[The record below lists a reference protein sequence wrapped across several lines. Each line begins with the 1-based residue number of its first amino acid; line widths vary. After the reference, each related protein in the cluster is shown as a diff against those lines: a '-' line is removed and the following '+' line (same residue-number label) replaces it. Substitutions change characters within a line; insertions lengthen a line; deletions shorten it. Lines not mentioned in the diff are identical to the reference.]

1 MIKYIVKILGGIMET
16 ISKNKPKGKAYSKIK
31 AKRKQTRI
39 LQEKAI
45 KQRTENKRIN
55 AENRKANL
63 EFREFMNRVSEVE
76 IVEFKKNML
85 IIDIDGELEKRAL
98 LFDERKVNKKNLA
111 ETILDFKI
119 KLFGEEVYL
128 RKLGNFAE
136 KKDELLFSLEE
147 FID

>member
-1 MIKYIVKILGGIMET
+1 MEV

-63 EFREFMNRVSEVE
+63 EFREFMNRVAEVE

-85 IIDIDGELEKRAL
+85 IIDIDGELEKRAV
-98 LFDERKVNKKNLA
+98 LFDKRKVNKKNLS
-111 ETILDFKI
+111 EEILGFKI
-119 KLFGEEVYL
+119 KLFGEEVFL
-128 RKLGNFAE
+128 RKLGNFPD
-136 KKDELLFSLEE
+136 KKDELIFAMEELF
-147 FID
+147 D

>member
-1 MIKYIVKILGGIMET
+1 MEV

-63 EFREFMNRVSEVE
+63 EYREFMDRVSEVQ
-76 IVEFKKNML
+76 IIEFKKNML
-85 IIDIDGELEKRAL
+85 IIDIDGEIEKRAL
-98 LFDERKVNKKNLA
+98 LFDKRKVNKKNIA
-111 ETILDFKI
+111 DEILGFKV
-119 KLFGEEVYL
+119 KLFGEEVFL

-136 KKDELLFSLEE
+136 KKEELIFSLEE
-147 FID
+147 FLD

>member
-1 MIKYIVKILGGIMET
+1 MEV

-63 EFREFMNRVSEVE
+63 EYREFMDRVSEVQ

-85 IIDIDGELEKRAL
+85 IIDIDGEIEKRAL
-98 LFDERKVNKKNLA
+98 LFDKRKVNKKNIKD
-111 ETILDFKI
+111 EILDFKV

-136 KKDELLFSLEE
+136 KKRRAYFFS
-147 FID
+147 

>member
-1 MIKYIVKILGGIMET
+1 MEV

-63 EFREFMNRVSEVE
+63 EFREFMNKVAEVE

-85 IIDIDGELEKRAL
+85 IIDIDRELEKRAV
-98 LFDERKVNKKNLA
+98 LFDKRKVNKKNLS
-111 ETILDFKI
+111 EEILGFKI
-119 KLFGEEVYL
+119 KLFGEEVFL
-128 RKLGNFAE
+128 RKLGNFPE
-136 KKDELLFSLEE
+136 KKDELIFAMEELF
-147 FID
+147 D

>member
-1 MIKYIVKILGGIMET
+1 MEV

-55 AENRKANL
+55 AENRKVNL
-63 EFREFMNRVSEVE
+63 EYREFMDRVAEVQ

-85 IIDIDGELEKRAL
+85 IIDIDGEIEKRAL
-98 LFDERKVNKKNLA
+98 LFDKRKVNKKNIKD
-111 ETILDFKI
+111 EILDFKV

-136 KKDELLFSLEE
+136 KKDELIFSLEE

>member
-1 MIKYIVKILGGIMET
+1 MEV
-16 ISKNKPKGKAYSKIK
+16 ISKNKPKGKEYSKIK

-63 EFREFMNRVSEVE
+63 EFREFMNRVGEVR

-98 LFDERKVNKKNLA
+98 IFDERKVNKKNLSD
-111 ETILDFKI
+111 EILGFKI
-119 KLFGEEVYL
+119 KLFGEEVFL

-136 KKDELLFSLEE
+136 KKDEIIFTLQE

>member
-1 MIKYIVKILGGIMET
+1 MEV

-63 EFREFMNRVSEVE
+63 EYREFMDRVSEVE

-98 LFDERKVNKKNLA
+98 LFDKRKVNKKNLA
-111 ETILDFKI
+111 QEILDFKI

-136 KKDELLFSLEE
+136 KKDELIFSLEE

>member
-1 MIKYIVKILGGIMET
+1 MEV

-63 EFREFMNRVSEVE
+63 EFREFMNKVAEVE

-85 IIDIDGELEKRAL
+85 IIDIDGELEKRAV
-98 LFDERKVNKKNLA
+98 LFDKRKVNKKNLS
-111 ETILDFKI
+111 EEILGFKI
-119 KLFGEEVYL
+119 TLFGEEVFL
-128 RKLGNFAE
+128 RKLGNFPE
-136 KKDELLFSLEE
+136 KKDELIFAMEELF
-147 FID
+147 D

>member
-1 MIKYIVKILGGIMET
+1 MEV

-63 EFREFMNRVSEVE
+63 EHKEFMDRVSEVK
-76 IVEFKKNML
+76 IIEFKKNML
-85 IIDIDGELEKRAL
+85 IIEIEGEIEKRAL
-98 LFDERKVNKKNLA
+98 LFDKRKVNKKNIA
-111 ETILDFKI
+111 QEILDFKV
-119 KLFGEEVYL
+119 KVFGEEVYL
-128 RKLGNFAE
+128 RKLGNFDE
-136 KKDELLFSLEE
+136 KKEEIIFALEE
-147 FID
+147 FLN

>member
-1 MIKYIVKILGGIMET
+1 MEV

-63 EFREFMNRVSEVE
+63 EYREFMDRVSEVQ
-76 IVEFKKNML
+76 IVEFKKDML
-85 IIDIDGELEKRAL
+85 IIDIDGEIEKRAL
-98 LFDERKVNKKNLA
+98 LFDKRKVNKK
-111 ETILDFKI
+111 ILKM
-119 KLFGEEVYL
+119 KYL
-128 RKLGNFAE
+128 ILK
-136 KKDELLFSLEE
+136 
-147 FID
+147 

>member
-1 MIKYIVKILGGIMET
+1 MEV

-63 EFREFMNRVSEVE
+63 EYREFMDRVSEVQ

-85 IIDIDGELEKRAL
+85 IIDIDGEIEKRAL
-98 LFDERKVNKKNLA
+98 LFDKRKVNKKNIKD
-111 ETILDFKI
+111 EILDFKV
-119 KLFGEEVYL
+119 KLFGEEIYL

-136 KKDELLFSLEE
+136 KKDELIFSLEE

>member
-1 MIKYIVKILGGIMET
+1 MEV

-63 EFREFMNRVSEVE
+63 EYREFMDRVSEIQ

-85 IIDIDGELEKRAL
+85 IIDIDGEIEKRAL
-98 LFDERKVNKKNLA
+98 LFDKRKVNKKNIKD
-111 ETILDFKI
+111 EILDFKV

-136 KKDELLFSLEE
+136 KKDELIFSLEE

>member
-1 MIKYIVKILGGIMET
+1 MEV

-45 KQRTENKRIN
+45 KQRTENKRVN

-63 EFREFMNRVSEVE
+63 EYREFMGRVSEVE

-98 LFDERKVNKKNLA
+98 LFDKRKVNKKNLA
-111 ETILDFKI
+111 QEILDFKI
-119 KLFGEEVYL
+119 KIFGEEVYL
-128 RKLGNFAE
+128 RKLGNFEE

>member
-1 MIKYIVKILGGIMET
+1 MEV

-63 EFREFMNRVSEVE
+63 EYREFMDRVHEVE
-76 IVEFKKNML
+76 IIEFKKNML
-85 IIDIDGELEKRAL
+85 IINIDGEIEKRAL
-98 LFDERKVNKKNLA
+98 LFDKRKVNKKNLA
-111 ETILDFKI
+111 QEILDFKI
-119 KLFGEEVYL
+119 KIFGEEIYL
-128 RKLGNFAE
+128 RKLGNFDE
-136 KKDELLFSLEE
+136 KKEELLFSLEE
-147 FID
+147 FIN

>member
-1 MIKYIVKILGGIMET
+1 MEV

-63 EFREFMNRVSEVE
+63 EYREFMDRVSEVE

-85 IIDIDGELEKRAL
+85 IIDIDRELEKRAL
-98 LFDERKVNKKNLA
+98 LFDKRKVNKKNLA
-111 ETILDFKI
+111 QEILDFKI

-128 RKLGNFAE
+128 RKLGNFEE
-136 KKDELLFSLEE
+136 KREELLFVLEE
-147 FID
+147 FIG

>member
-1 MIKYIVKILGGIMET
+1 MEV

-63 EFREFMNRVSEVE
+63 EYREFMDRVSEVE

-85 IIDIDGELEKRAL
+85 IIDIDGELDKRAL
-98 LFDERKVNKKNLA
+98 LFDKRKVNKKNLA
-111 ETILDFKI
+111 QEILDFKI

-128 RKLGNFAE
+128 RKLGNFEE
-136 KKDELLFSLEE
+136 KREELLFALEE
-147 FID
+147 FIG

>member
-1 MIKYIVKILGGIMET
+1 MEV

-63 EFREFMNRVSEVE
+63 EFKEFMNKVAEVE
-76 IVEFKKNML
+76 IIEFKKNML
-85 IIDIDGELEKRAL
+85 IIDIDGELEKRAV
-98 LFDERKVNKKNLA
+98 LFDKRKVNKKNLA
-111 ETILDFKI
+111 DEILGFKI
-119 KLFGEEVYL
+119 KLFGEEVFL

-136 KKDELLFSLEE
+136 KKEELIFAMEE
-147 FID
+147 IIG

>member
-1 MIKYIVKILGGIMET
+1 MEV

-63 EFREFMNRVSEVE
+63 EFKEFMNKVAEVE

-85 IIDIDGELEKRAL
+85 IIDIDGELEKRAV
-98 LFDERKVNKKNLA
+98 LFDKRKVNKKNLA
-111 ETILDFKI
+111 DEILGFKI
-119 KLFGEEVYL
+119 KLFGEEVLL

-136 KKDELLFSLEE
+136 KKEELIFAMEE
-147 FID
+147 LV

>member
-1 MIKYIVKILGGIMET
+1 MEV

-63 EFREFMNRVSEVE
+63 EFREFMNRVGEVK

-98 LFDERKVNKKNLA
+98 IFDERKVNKKNLSD
-111 ETILDFKI
+111 EILGFKI
-119 KLFGEEVYL
+119 KLFGEEVFL

-136 KKDELLFSLEE
+136 KKDEIIFTLQE

>member
-1 MIKYIVKILGGIMET
+1 MEV

-63 EFREFMNRVSEVE
+63 EYREFMDRVSEVQ

-85 IIDIDGELEKRAL
+85 IIDIDGEIEKRAL
-98 LFDERKVNKKNLA
+98 LFDKRRINKKNIKD
-111 ETILDFKI
+111 EILDFKV

-136 KKDELLFSLEE
+136 KKDELIFSLEE

>member
-1 MIKYIVKILGGIMET
+1 MEV

-63 EFREFMNRVSEVE
+63 EFREFMNRVAEVE

-85 IIDIDGELEKRAL
+85 IIDIDGELEKRAV
-98 LFDERKVNKKNLA
+98 LFDKRKVNKKNLS
-111 ETILDFKI
+111 EEILGFKI
-119 KLFGEEVYL
+119 KLFGEEVFL

-136 KKDELLFSLEE
+136 KKEELIFAMEE
-147 FID
+147 IIG

>member
-1 MIKYIVKILGGIMET
+1 MKV

-63 EFREFMNRVSEVE
+63 EYREFMDRVSEVQ

-85 IIDIDGELEKRAL
+85 IIDIDGEIEKRAL
-98 LFDERKVNKKNLA
+98 LFDKRKVNKKNIKD
-111 ETILDFKI
+111 EILDFKV

-136 KKDELLFSLEE
+136 KKDELIFSLEE

>member
-1 MIKYIVKILGGIMET
+1 MEV

-63 EFREFMNRVSEVE
+63 EYREFMGRVAEVQ

-85 IIDIDGELEKRAL
+85 IIDIDGEIEKRAL
-98 LFDERKVNKKNLA
+98 LFDKRKVNKKNIKD
-111 ETILDFKI
+111 EILDFKV

-136 KKDELLFSLEE
+136 KKDELIFSLEE

>member
-1 MIKYIVKILGGIMET
+1 MEV

-63 EFREFMNRVSEVE
+63 EYREFMDRVFEVQ

-85 IIDIDGELEKRAL
+85 IIDIDGEIEKRAL
-98 LFDERKVNKKNLA
+98 LFDKRKVNKKNIKD
-111 ETILDFKI
+111 EILDFKV

-136 KKDELLFSLEE
+136 KKDELIFSLEE

>member
-1 MIKYIVKILGGIMET
+1 MEV

-63 EFREFMNRVSEVE
+63 EFREFMNKVAEVE

-85 IIDIDGELEKRAL
+85 IIDIDGELEKRAV
-98 LFDERKVNKKNLA
+98 LFDKRKVNKKNLS
-111 ETILDFKI
+111 EEILGFKI
-119 KLFGEEVYL
+119 KLFGEEVFL
-128 RKLGNFAE
+128 RKLGNFPE
-136 KKDELLFSLEE
+136 KKDELIFAMEELF
-147 FID
+147 D

>member
-1 MIKYIVKILGGIMET
+1 MEV

-63 EFREFMNRVSEVE
+63 EYREFMDRVSEVQ

-85 IIDIDGELEKRAL
+85 IIDIDGEIEKRAL
-98 LFDERKVNKKNLA
+98 LFDKKKVNKKNIKD
-111 ETILDFKI
+111 EILDFKV

-136 KKDELLFSLEE
+136 KKDELIFSLEE

>member
-1 MIKYIVKILGGIMET
+1 MEV
-16 ISKNKPKGKAYSKIK
+16 ISKNKAKGKAYSKIK

-63 EFREFMNRVSEVE
+63 EYREFMDRVAEVQ

-85 IIDIDGELEKRAL
+85 IIDIDGEIEKRAL
-98 LFDERKVNKKNLA
+98 LFDKRKVNKKNIKD
-111 ETILDFKI
+111 EILDFKV

-136 KKDELLFSLEE
+136 KKDELIFSLEE

>member
-1 MIKYIVKILGGIMET
+1 MEV

-63 EFREFMNRVSEVE
+63 EYREFMDRVSEVE

-98 LFDERKVNKKNLA
+98 LFDKRKVNKKNLA
-111 ETILDFKI
+111 QEILDFKI

-128 RKLGNFAE
+128 RKLGNFEE
-136 KKDELLFSLEE
+136 KREELLFALEE
-147 FID
+147 FIG

>member
-1 MIKYIVKILGGIMET
+1 MEV

-63 EFREFMNRVSEVE
+63 EYREFMDRVSEVQ

-85 IIDIDGELEKRAL
+85 IIDIDGEIEKRAL
-98 LFDERKVNKKNLA
+98 LFDKRKVNKKNIKD
-111 ETILDFKI
+111 EILDFKV

-136 KKDELLFSLEE
+136 KKDELIFSLEE
-147 FID
+147 FLD